1 MGTSG
6 SKSAES
12 RRRRA
17 IAKAKIRAVVAL
29 SPRQAPSAG
38 RARSPARSSGAMPDG
53 PPDHDEDGTRV
64 GRPSGSSAGW
74 QARMHERG
82 GDSGSTERRVTTSSA
97 TASSRS
103 TSSRGAGGVDDDAT
117 SGEVTTRWQLRK
129 LEEARAR
136 ERRKVETAR
145 EKARR
150 DRELDA
156 RIASMKG
163 APAPRRDPLDDL
175 DPADA
180 MGRLDDVPLSDAEP
194 EDDDDRHDHLPP
206 MERAMRRAAE
216 ARIAREGEP
225 QSRDARRGD
234 PWAYGSEEDA
244 PRVETAVEAER
255 GCRRS
260 RRDDSAFD
268 DRSGGVFDDRSGGVF
283 DDRSGGIF
291 DDRSGGVFVSAAP
304 RRSSR
309 RRSAF
314 GAGTDRTERTESDR
328 STLDAEADDRAAASE
343 ARAEAAERRAS
354 AAERA
359 LADALR
365 RAETA
370 ERRAEAAERRAST
383 AERRVNLVERGTVV
397 EEPGMPP
404 GPAWLAPGPRST
416 PPSESPSFGN
426 LAEELEARTRPTA
439 TVRGDDDGGRVVAD
453 ASRADA
459 SNSNELNSN
468 SNAFAPPILSHL
480 SHLSHVGPGVG
491 GDRNVAEGTS
501 RFEETSGVGV
511 GVGAGATNESERN
524 VDRRRFAGVR
534 ASSPPARGGS
544 NPSAMTR
551 RAVGGGDGAAVGAI
565 GDLKSE
571 VSRMR
576 RSARQSADKERAMLD
591 QLNALRRAKDASE
604 NRVKDLARELQE
616 ARVDSREWTREER
629 RVAAGMAREPTT
641 AAAAAEASTPR
652 PRGGGGSRASF
663 GLNDDVA
670 SDSGSESEGGGGGGE
685 HPVFRKIRHGRVDE
699 AAAMLNGVGG
709 GAGLDPD
716 VRDRFGN
723 TPLIVAAQ
731 NNRKRISKMCVRVG
745 ADVDAVNARGN
756 AALHYCYAYSHFEL
770 GEYLVSKG
778 ADPEIRNADGQTPRE
793 TLTPEKV
800 RALEETRR
808 RVAQRRARSAMGRRT
823 RDRANESDADASATD
838 ASESESDGGGLD
850 SYRALYDE

>member
-53 PPDHDEDGTRV
+53 PPDHDDDGTRV

-74 QARMHERG
+74 QARMRERG
-82 GDSGSTERRVTTSSA
+82 GDSGSTERRVTASSA

-103 TSSRGAGGVDDDAT
+103 TSSRGAGAGGVDDDAT

-206 MERAMRRAAE
+206 MERAMRRASE

-225 QSRDARRGD
+225 QSRDARRSD

-255 GCRRS
+255 GSRPPQSLRDRS
-260 RRDDSAFD
+260 GGAFDDRSGGAFD
-268 DRSGGVFDDRSGGVF
+268 DRSGGVFL
-283 DDRSGGIF
+283 
-291 DDRSGGVFVSAAP
+291 SAAP

-328 STLDAEADDRAAASE
+328 STLDAEADDRAASE

-397 EEPGMPP
+397 EEPGMPRD
-404 GPAWLAPGPRST
+404 PRG
-416 PPSESPSFGN
+416 SP
-426 LAEELEARTRPTA
+426 RTSLDA
-439 TVRGDDDGGRVVAD
+439 AVRVAVL
-453 ASRADA
+453 RKPRGKTRG
-459 SNSNELNSN
+459 SNET
-468 SNAFAPPILSHL
+468 HR
-480 SHLSHVGPGVG
+480 
-491 GDRNVAEGTS
+491 D
-501 RFEETSGVGV
+501 
-511 GVGAGATNESERN
+511 
-524 VDRRRFAGVR
+524 
-534 ASSPPARGGS
+534 
-544 NPSAMTR
+544 
-551 RAVGGGDGAAVGAI
+551 
-565 GDLKSE
+565 
-571 VSRMR
+571 
-576 RSARQSADKERAMLD
+576 
-591 QLNALRRAKDASE
+591 
-604 NRVKDLARELQE
+604 
-616 ARVDSREWTREER
+616 
-629 RVAAGMAREPTT
+629 
-641 AAAAAEASTPR
+641 
-652 PRGGGGSRASF
+652 GSR
-663 GLNDDVA
+663 
-670 SDSGSESEGGGGGGE
+670 
-685 HPVFRKIRHGRVDE
+685 R
-699 AAAMLNGVGG
+699 
-709 GAGLDPD
+709 
-716 VRDRFGN
+716 
-723 TPLIVAAQ
+723 
-731 NNRKRISKMCVRVG
+731 
-745 ADVDAVNARGN
+745 
-756 AALHYCYAYSHFEL
+756 
-770 GEYLVSKG
+770 
-778 ADPEIRNADGQTPRE
+778 
-793 TLTPEKV
+793 
-800 RALEETRR
+800 
-808 RVAQRRARSAMGRRT
+808 
-823 RDRANESDADASATD
+823 
-838 ASESESDGGGLD
+838 
-850 SYRALYDE
+850 

>member
-53 PPDHDEDGTRV
+53 PPDHDDDGTRV

-74 QARMHERG
+74 QARMRERG
-82 GDSGSTERRVTTSSA
+82 GDSGSTERRVTASSA

-103 TSSRGAGGVDDDAT
+103 TSSRGAGAGGVDDDAT

-206 MERAMRRAAE
+206 MERAMRRASE

-225 QSRDARRGD
+225 QSRDARRSD

-255 GCRRS
+255 GRRRS

-268 DRSGGVFDDRSGGVF
+268 DRSGGAFDDRSGGAFDDRSGGVF
-283 DDRSGGIF
+283 L
-291 DDRSGGVFVSAAP
+291 SAAP

-328 STLDAEADDRAAASE
+328 STLDAEADDRAASE

-383 AERRVNLVERGTVV
+383 AERRVNLVERGTVA

-404 GPAWLAPGPRST
+404 GPAWLAPDLARRRRPSRR
-416 PPSESPSFGN
+416 PSETSRRNSRLERDPPRRFAAMTTVDESSPTRR
-426 LAEELEARTRPTA
+426 ARTRRTRTNRTRIRTRSPRRPHRAQGDLSVRESAA
-439 TVRGDDDGGRVVAD
+439 TGTSPRV
-453 ASRADA
+453 RADSRKRAA
-459 SNSNELNSN
+459 SAS
-468 SNAFAPPILSHL
+468 A
-480 SHLSHVGPGVG
+480 
-491 GDRNVAEGTS
+491 R
-501 RFEETSGVGV
+501 
-511 GVGAGATNESERN
+511 GATAMRNESERN
-524 VDRRRFAGVR
+524 VDRRRFAGAR
-534 ASSPPARGGS
+534 ASSPRAGRFEPFGDDASRGRGRRRRRGGRH
-544 NPSAMTR
+544 R
-551 RAVGGGDGAAVGAI
+551 RPQV
-565 GDLKSE
+565 
-571 VSRMR
+571 
-576 RSARQSADKERAMLD
+576 RS
-591 QLNALRRAKDASE
+591 
-604 NRVKDLARELQE
+604 V
-616 ARVDSREWTREER
+616 
-629 RVAAGMAREPTT
+629 
-641 AAAAAEASTPR
+641 
-652 PRGGGGSRASF
+652 
-663 GLNDDVA
+663 
-670 SDSGSESEGGGGGGE
+670 
-685 HPVFRKIRHGRVDE
+685 
-699 AAAMLNGVGG
+699 
-709 GAGLDPD
+709 
-716 VRDRFGN
+716 
-723 TPLIVAAQ
+723 
-731 NNRKRISKMCVRVG
+731 
-745 ADVDAVNARGN
+745 
-756 AALHYCYAYSHFEL
+756 
-770 GEYLVSKG
+770 
-778 ADPEIRNADGQTPRE
+778 
-793 TLTPEKV
+793 
-800 RALEETRR
+800 
-808 RVAQRRARSAMGRRT
+808 
-823 RDRANESDADASATD
+823 ADATQRAT
-838 ASESESDGGGLD
+838 ERG
-850 SYRALYDE
+850 

>member
-1 MGTSG
+1 M
-6 SKSAES
+6 
-12 RRRRA
+12 
-17 IAKAKIRAVVAL
+17 
-29 SPRQAPSAG
+29 
-38 RARSPARSSGAMPDG
+38 
-53 PPDHDEDGTRV
+53 
-64 GRPSGSSAGW
+64 
-74 QARMHERG
+74 
-82 GDSGSTERRVTTSSA
+82 
-97 TASSRS
+97 
-103 TSSRGAGGVDDDAT
+103 
-117 SGEVTTRWQLRK
+117 
-129 LEEARAR
+129 
-136 ERRKVETAR
+136 
-145 EKARR
+145 
-150 DRELDA
+150 
-156 RIASMKG
+156 
-163 APAPRRDPLDDL
+163 
-175 DPADA
+175 
-180 MGRLDDVPLSDAEP
+180 
-194 EDDDDRHDHLPP
+194 
-206 MERAMRRAAE
+206 
-216 ARIAREGEP
+216 
-225 QSRDARRGD
+225 
-234 PWAYGSEEDA
+234 
-244 PRVETAVEAER
+244 
-255 GCRRS
+255 
-260 RRDDSAFD
+260 
-268 DRSGGVFDDRSGGVF
+268 
-283 DDRSGGIF
+283 
-291 DDRSGGVFVSAAP
+291 
-304 RRSSR
+304 
-309 RRSAF
+309 
-314 GAGTDRTERTESDR
+314 
-328 STLDAEADDRAAASE
+328 
-343 ARAEAAERRAS
+343 
-354 AAERA
+354 
-359 LADALR
+359 ADALR

-459 SNSNELNSN
+459 SNSNEPNSN
-468 SNAFAPPILSHL
+468 SNAFAPPTPSRPGRPI
-480 SHLSHVGPGVG
+480 GPGVG

-511 GVGAGATNESERN
+511 GAGRFEPFGDDATNESERN
-524 VDRRRFAGVR
+524 VDRRRFAGAR

-604 NRVKDLARELQE
+604 NRVKDLARELRE

-629 RVAAGMAREPTT
+629 RVAAGMAREPAT
-641 AAAAAEASTPR
+641 AAAAEASTPR

-663 GLNDDVA
+663 GLDDDVA

-808 RVAQRRARSAMGRRT
+808 RVAQRRARSATGRRT

>member
-53 PPDHDEDGTRV
+53 PPDHDDDGTRV

-74 QARMHERG
+74 QARMRERG
-82 GDSGSTERRVTTSSA
+82 GDSGSTERRVTASSA

-103 TSSRGAGGVDDDAT
+103 TSSRGAGAGGVDDDAT

-206 MERAMRRAAE
+206 MERAMRRASE

-225 QSRDARRGD
+225 QSRDARRSD

-255 GCRRS
+255 GPAAVAATTAPSTIVRAAPSTIVRAAPSTIVRAVSSSPPRLVDPRAAVPRLAPGRIERNERNRIDRRS
-260 RRDDSAFD
+260 TRRRTIA
-268 DRSGGVFDDRSGGVF
+268 
-283 DDRSGGIF
+283 
-291 DDRSGGVFVSAAP
+291 AAP
-304 RRSSR
+304 
-309 RRSAF
+309 
-314 GAGTDRTERTESDR
+314 
-328 STLDAEADDRAAASE
+328 E

-404 GPAWLAPGPRST
+404 GPAWLAPRPRST

-459 SNSNELNSN
+459 SNSNEPNSN
-468 SNAFAPPILSHL
+468 SNA
-480 SHLSHVGPGVG
+480 
-491 GDRNVAEGTS
+491 
-501 RFEETSGVGV
+501 
-511 GVGAGATNESERN
+511 
-524 VDRRRFAGVR
+524 
-534 ASSPPARGGS
+534 AR
-544 NPSAMTR
+544 P
-551 RAVGGGDGAAVGAI
+551 
-565 GDLKSE
+565 
-571 VSRMR
+571 
-576 RSARQSADKERAMLD
+576 
-591 QLNALRRAKDASE
+591 
-604 NRVKDLARELQE
+604 
-616 ARVDSREWTREER
+616 
-629 RVAAGMAREPTT
+629 
-641 AAAAAEASTPR
+641 
-652 PRGGGGSRASF
+652 
-663 GLNDDVA
+663 
-670 SDSGSESEGGGGGGE
+670 
-685 HPVFRKIRHGRVDE
+685 
-699 AAAMLNGVGG
+699 
-709 GAGLDPD
+709 
-716 VRDRFGN
+716 
-723 TPLIVAAQ
+723 
-731 NNRKRISKMCVRVG
+731 
-745 ADVDAVNARGN
+745 
-756 AALHYCYAYSHFEL
+756 
-770 GEYLVSKG
+770 
-778 ADPEIRNADGQTPRE
+778 ADPIAPRE
-793 TLTPEKV
+793 TY
-800 RALEETRR
+800 RSGSRR
-808 RVAQRRARSAMGRRT
+808 RPERRRGYEPIRGNERRRRRRGRRT
-823 RDRANESDADASATD
+823 LRR
-838 ASESESDGGGLD
+838 
-850 SYRALYDE
+850 

>member
-1 MGTSG
+1 MAG
-6 SKSAES
+6 AHA
-12 RRRRA
+12 RA
-17 IAKAKIRAVVAL
+17 WRGLGEHRA
-29 SPRQAPSAG
+29 
-38 RARSPARSSGAMPDG
+38 
-53 PPDHDEDGTRV
+53 TRHHV
-64 GRPSGSSAGW
+64 QR
-74 QARMHERG
+74 H
-82 GDSGSTERRVTTSSA
+82 RVEPLH
-97 TASSRS
+97 SSR
-103 TSSRGAGGVDDDAT
+103 SRGAGGVDDDAT

-255 GCRRS
+255 GRHRS
-260 RRDDSAFD
+260 RRDDSRFDDRSGGAFD

-439 TVRGDDDGGRVVAD
+439 PVRGDDDGGRVVAD

-468 SNAFAPPILSHL
+468 SNAFAPPIHRTYRTYRTSVRE
-480 SHLSHVGPGVG
+480 S
-491 GDRNVAEGTS
+491 AATGTS
-501 RFEETSGVGV
+501 PR
-511 GVGAGATNESERN
+511 
-524 VDRRRFAGVR
+524 VR
-534 ASSPPARGGS
+534 ADSRKRAASASASARG
-544 NPSAMTR
+544 R
-551 RAVGGGDGAAVGAI
+551 RT
-565 GDLKSE
+565 
-571 VSRMR
+571 SRR
-576 RSARQSADKERAMLD
+576 GTSIVD
-591 QLNALRRAKDASE
+591 
-604 NRVKDLARELQE
+604 
-616 ARVDSREWTREER
+616 DSRERAR
-629 RVAAGMAREPTT
+629 RLP
-641 AAAAAEASTPR
+641 
-652 PRGGGGSRASF
+652 PRG
-663 GLNDDVA
+663 
-670 SDSGSESEGGGGGGE
+670 E
-685 HPVFRKIRHGRVDE
+685 
-699 AAAMLNGVGG
+699 
-709 GAGLDPD
+709 
-716 VRDRFGN
+716 VR
-723 TPLIVAAQ
+723 
-731 NNRKRISKMCVRVG
+731 
-745 ADVDAVNARGN
+745 
-756 AALHYCYAYSHFEL
+756 
-770 GEYLVSKG
+770 
-778 ADPEIRNADGQTPRE
+778 
-793 TLTPEKV
+793 TL
-800 RALEETRR
+800 RR
-808 RVAQRRARSAMGRRT
+808 
-823 RDRANESDADASATD
+823 
-838 ASESESDGGGLD
+838 
-850 SYRALYDE
+850 

>member
-53 PPDHDEDGTRV
+53 PPDHDDDGTRV

-74 QARMHERG
+74 QARMRERG
-82 GDSGSTERRVTTSSA
+82 GDSGSTERRVTASSA

-103 TSSRGAGGVDDDAT
+103 TSSRGAGAGGVDDDAT

-206 MERAMRRAAE
+206 MERAMRRASE

-225 QSRDARRGD
+225 QSRDARRSD

-255 GCRRS
+255 GPRRS

-268 DRSGGVFDDRSGGVF
+268 DRSGGAFDDRSGGVF
-283 DDRSGGIF
+283 L
-291 DDRSGGVFVSAAP
+291 SAAP

-328 STLDAEADDRAAASE
+328 STLDAEADDRAASE

-426 LAEELEARTRPTA
+426 LAEKLEARTRPTA

-459 SNSNELNSN
+459 SNSNEPNSN
-468 SNAFAPPILSHL
+468 SNAFAPPTPSRPGRPI
-480 SHLSHVGPGVG
+480 GPGVG

-511 GVGAGATNESERN
+511 GAGRFEPFGDDATNESERN
-524 VDRRRFAGVR
+524 VDRRRFAGAR

-604 NRVKDLARELQE
+604 NRVKDLARELRE

-629 RVAAGMAREPTT
+629 RVAAGMAREPAT
-641 AAAAAEASTPR
+641 AAAAEASTPR

-663 GLNDDVA
+663 GLDDDVA

-808 RVAQRRARSAMGRRT
+808 RVAQRRARSATGRRT

>member
-53 PPDHDEDGTRV
+53 PPDHDDDGTRV

-74 QARMHERG
+74 QARMRERG
-82 GDSGSTERRVTTSSA
+82 GDSGSTERRVTASSA

-206 MERAMRRAAE
+206 MERAMRRASE

-225 QSRDARRGD
+225 QSRDARRSD

-255 GCRRS
+255 GPRRS
-260 RRDDSAFD
+260 RRDDGAFDDRSGGAFDDRSGGAFD
-268 DRSGGVFDDRSGGVF
+268 DRSGGVFL
-283 DDRSGGIF
+283 
-291 DDRSGGVFVSAAP
+291 SAAP

-309 RRSAF
+309 RRAAF

-328 STLDAEADDRAAASE
+328 STLDAEADDRAASE

-426 LAEELEARTRPTA
+426 LAEKLEARTRPTA

-459 SNSNELNSN
+459 SNSNEPNSN
-468 SNAFAPPILSHL
+468 SNAFAPPTPSRPGRPI
-480 SHLSHVGPGVG
+480 GPGVG

-511 GVGAGATNESERN
+511 GAGRFEPFGDDASNESERN
-524 VDRRRFAGVR
+524 VDRRRFAGAR

-604 NRVKDLARELQE
+604 NRVKDLARELRE
-616 ARVDSREWTREER
+616 ARVDSREWTR
-629 RVAAGMAREPTT
+629 
-641 AAAAAEASTPR
+641 
-652 PRGGGGSRASF
+652 
-663 GLNDDVA
+663 
-670 SDSGSESEGGGGGGE
+670 
-685 HPVFRKIRHGRVDE
+685 
-699 AAAMLNGVGG
+699 
-709 GAGLDPD
+709 
-716 VRDRFGN
+716 
-723 TPLIVAAQ
+723 
-731 NNRKRISKMCVRVG
+731 
-745 ADVDAVNARGN
+745 
-756 AALHYCYAYSHFEL
+756 
-770 GEYLVSKG
+770 
-778 ADPEIRNADGQTPRE
+778 
-793 TLTPEKV
+793 
-800 RALEETRR
+800 
-808 RVAQRRARSAMGRRT
+808 
-823 RDRANESDADASATD
+823 
-838 ASESESDGGGLD
+838 
-850 SYRALYDE
+850 

>member
-53 PPDHDEDGTRV
+53 PPDHDDDGTRV

-74 QARMHERG
+74 QARMRERG
-82 GDSGSTERRVTTSSA
+82 GDSGSTERRVTASSA

-103 TSSRGAGGVDDDAT
+103 TSSRGAGAGGVDDDAT

-194 EDDDDRHDHLPP
+194 EDDDERHDHLPP
-206 MERAMRRAAE
+206 MERAMRRASE

-225 QSRDARRGD
+225 QSRDARRSD

-255 GCRRS
+255 GRRRS

-268 DRSGGVFDDRSGGVF
+268 DRSGGAFDDRSGGVF
-283 DDRSGGIF
+283 I
-291 DDRSGGVFVSAAP
+291 SAAP

-328 STLDAEADDRAAASE
+328 STLDAEADDRAASE

-459 SNSNELNSN
+459 SNSNEPNEPNSN
-468 SNAFAPPILSHL
+468 SNAFAPPTPSRPGRPI
-480 SHLSHVGPGVG
+480 GPGVG

-511 GVGAGATNESERN
+511 GAGATNERNERN
-524 VDRRRFAGVR
+524 VDRRRFAGAR

-544 NPSAMTR
+544 NPSAMSR

-604 NRVKDLARELQE
+604 NRVKDLARELRE

-629 RVAAGMAREPTT
+629 RAAAGMAREPA

-663 GLNDDVA
+663 GLDDDVA

-808 RVAQRRARSAMGRRT
+808 RVAQRRARSATGRRT